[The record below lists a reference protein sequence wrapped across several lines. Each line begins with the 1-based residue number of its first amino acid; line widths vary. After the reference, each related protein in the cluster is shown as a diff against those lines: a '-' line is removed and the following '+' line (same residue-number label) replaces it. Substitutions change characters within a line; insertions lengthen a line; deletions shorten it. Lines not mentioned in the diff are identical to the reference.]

1 MPRNLCI
8 PSYTFDLFLI
18 LSQTTHTHPE
28 VKTNCGSLN
37 MLAFGQL
44 KFALVLRADT
54 KPSYMPRDVLKGDS
68 SLATYNGGG
77 GSLGLWQR

>member
-1 MPRNLCI
+1 MI
-8 PSYTFDLFLI
+8 I
-18 LSQTTHTHPE
+18 HTTYKHAE
-28 VKTNCGSLN
+28 VKTKGGSLN

-68 SLATYNGGG
+68 SLAAYNGGG